1 VGKKTCSED
10 QRGFDEEVSTMSARS
25 FPEMSVVIIKPD
37 HCPTISKTLKHLRK
51 QTISDRIELVIVT
64 ATAAELGLTESDREG
79 FWAVRVVEVGVSFS
93 RGRGRAAGVHKA
105 VAPVVAFIEDHAYP
119 ALGWAEALLEA
130 HEQPWAAVGPV
141 IGNAN
146 PGSTLSWAN
155 LFILYGPW
163 IEGTEGGMSDDI
175 PGENS
180 SYKRNALLD
189 CGPELDSL
197 LDGAQDSVM
206 HQGLRARG
214 RRLYLEPKAK
224 VYHHNFESLSASV
237 KEHFDCG
244 RSFAAARARPWSA
257 LRRVLYAG
265 GGPLIPLV
273 RFRRIWK
280 DIRRSGKSRDLLPGI
295 IPALLLGLI
304 TGALGEMAGYA
315 LGPGTVEL

>member
-1 VGKKTCSED
+1 
-10 QRGFDEEVSTMSARS
+10 MSARS
-25 FPEMSVVIIKPD
+25 APEMSVVIVKPD
-37 HCPTISKTLKHLRK
+37 YCPTICETVKHLRK
-51 QTISDRIELVIVT
+51 QTISGRIELVIVT
-64 ATAAELGLTESDREG
+64 AASAERGLTESERDG
-79 FWAVRVVEVGVSFS
+79 FWAVRVVEVEERFS
-93 RGRGRAAGVHKA
+93 RGRARAVGVHQA

-119 ALGWAEALLEA
+119 AAGWAEAILKA

-146 PGSTLSWAN
+146 PGTTVSWAN

-163 IEGTEGGMSDDI
+163 IEGAEGGISDDI

-189 CGPELDSL
+189 YGPELDSL
-197 LDGAQDSVM
+197 MDGAQDSVM
-206 HQGLRARG
+206 HRGLRARG
-214 RRLYLEPKAK
+214 HQLYLDPRAK
-224 VYHHNFESLSASV
+224 VYHYNFESPSASV
-237 KEHFDCG
+237 KEHFGCG
-244 RSFAAARARPWSA
+244 RSFAAARARPWST

-265 GGPLIPLV
+265 GAPLIPLV
-273 RFRRIWK
+273 RFMRIWK

-315 LGPGTVEL
+315 LGPSNAGS